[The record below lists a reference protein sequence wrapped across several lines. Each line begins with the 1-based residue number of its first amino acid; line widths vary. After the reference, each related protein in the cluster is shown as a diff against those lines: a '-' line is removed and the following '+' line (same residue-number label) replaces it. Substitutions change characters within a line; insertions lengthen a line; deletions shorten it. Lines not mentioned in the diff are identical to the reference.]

1 MESKIESEKR
11 RVQRFS
17 LKAFAVV
24 QSVSPGTEQVFKLST
39 QDISSRGVF
48 FPEELPV
55 PAGERVKVTLYLP
68 ISVLQ
73 RIKASPSM
81 AKITTQG
88 QVVRSTLLGTAVAFD
103 GHYTISPAFA

>member
-1 MESKIESEKR
+1 MESNTGTEKR

-24 QSVSPGTEQVFKLST
+24 QSVSRSTGKVFELST

-48 FPEELPV
+48 FPEELPM
-55 PAGERVKVTLYLP
+55 PAGERVKITVYLP

-73 RIKASPSM
+73 RINASPSM
-81 AKITTQG
+81 AKVTTQG
-88 QVVRSTLLGTAVAFD
+88 QVVRSNFQ
-103 GHYTISPAFA
+103 